1 MADLFIYSQV
11 FPSYQKIRCP
21 SLDIKL
27 QMKKGIKP
35 HIHDVCIST
44 VHSISIFLQ
53 AAKQKVKEKKST
65 KTHILNF
72 AILWG
77 HKGKQ
82 KLLGSVFLE
91 HDCRRRDLGMVEK
104 RKCVR

>member
-1 MADLFIYSQV
+1 MVDLFIYSQV
-11 FPSYQKIRCP
+11 FPSYQKIQCP

-27 QMKKGIKP
+27 QMKKGI
-35 HIHDVCIST
+35 ST
-44 VHSISIFLQ
+44 VHSISIFLR
-53 AAKQKVKEKKST
+53 AAKQKVKEKST

-82 KLLGSVFLE
+82 KLIAWFCIFRTRL
-91 HDCRRRDLGMVEK
+91 
-104 RKCVR
+104 